1 MKKIKSITGKRKI
14 QVCDLLREHE
24 AIKGPVEK
32 AARRVFDSGRYI
44 LGRELEAFEKEF
56 ARYNGSGYAIG
67 VASGTEAL
75 QISLEA
81 LSIGA
86 GDEVITAVNTAIP
99 TAMAIA
105 AAGARPK
112 FVDVDERTSNIDI
125 DKIEK
130 AITGKTRAIIPVHIY
145 GNPCDIAGVR
155 RIAKKHKLFIVEDAC
170 QAHGAAYKQKKV
182 GSFGDLG
189 AFSFYPTKNL
199 GCYGDGGIIVTDSGP
214 LAQKAGL
221 LRNYGQPMRYKCDI
235 EGINSRLD
243 ELQAAI
249 LRVKLRRLG
258 RSNRRRR
265 EIAALYEKNLKNV
278 AGVTQP
284 CASKYAQH
292 VFHLYVIRC
301 EERDG
306 LKRFLSK
313 RGIETEIHYPIPLHL
328 QKAFKY
334 LGYRKGDFP
343 VAERLAGEII
353 SLPMFTE
360 LTDGEVRVICDSI
373 REFYKG
379 R

>member
-1 MKKIKSITGKRKI
+1 MKKIKNITGKRKI
-14 QVCDLLREHE
+14 LVSDLLREHA

-44 LGRELEAFEKEF
+44 LGKEVEAFEKEF
-56 ARYNGSGYAIG
+56 ARYNGSRYAIG

-75 QISLEA
+75 EISLKA
-81 LSIGA
+81 LSIGP

-145 GNPCDIAGVR
+145 GNPCNIAWVKL
-155 RIAKKHKLFIVEDAC
+155 IAKKHKLFIVEDAC
-170 QAHGAAYKQKKV
+170 QAHGASCKQKKV

-199 GCYGDGGIIVTDSGP
+199 GCYGDGGMIVTDNKA
-214 LAQKAGL
+214 LARKAKL

-249 LRVKLRRLG
+249 LRVKLGRLDS
-258 RSNRRRR
+258 SNDRRRA
-265 EIAALYEKNLKNV
+265 IAALYDKNLKNIE
-278 AGVTQP
+278 GVTVP
-284 CASKYAQH
+284 CVCKYARH

-301 EERDG
+301 KNRDD
-306 LKRFLSK
+306 LKIFLSEK
-313 RGIETEIHYPIPLHL
+313 GIETEIHYPIPLHL

-334 LGYRKGDFP
+334 LGYKKGDFP
-343 VAERLAGEII
+343 AAEKLAGEII
-353 SLPMFTE
+353 SLPIFPE
-360 LTDGEVRVICDSI
+360 LKGGEVRTICGSI
-373 REFYKG
+373 KEFYKG